1 MLARA
6 ALCALACARTYV
18 TLRAPGVVSMRVMIN
33 IILYSMKH
41 SDDIITLLR
50 INIILYSMIH
60 SNDVTIL
67 RIYILELA

>member
-1 MLARA
+1 
-6 ALCALACARTYV
+6 
-18 TLRAPGVVSMRVMIN
+18 MRVMIN

-50 INIILYSMIH
+50 INIILYSMID